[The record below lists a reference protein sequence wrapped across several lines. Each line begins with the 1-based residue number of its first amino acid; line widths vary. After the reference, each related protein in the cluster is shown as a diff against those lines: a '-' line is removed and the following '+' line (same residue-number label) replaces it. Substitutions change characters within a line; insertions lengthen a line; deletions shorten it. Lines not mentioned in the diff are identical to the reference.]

1 MSFVNG
7 RVIRAL
13 CNKFCYGGYF
23 GNGRAVSNYTT
34 ASISVSPPIVY
45 NHIRSFAVSGLGF
58 NIIISLTIDNGTQI
72 KHEISSPI
80 LIIKFLL
87 SVSIIIPE
95 YV

>member
-1 MSFVNG
+1 MSFANG
-7 RVIRAL
+7 SVIRAL

-95 YV
+95 YA